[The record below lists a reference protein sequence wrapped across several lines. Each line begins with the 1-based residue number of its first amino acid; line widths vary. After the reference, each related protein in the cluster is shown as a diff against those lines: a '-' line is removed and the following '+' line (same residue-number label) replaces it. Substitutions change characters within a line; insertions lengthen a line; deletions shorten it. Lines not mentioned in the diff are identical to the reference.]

1 MYTDADYGVSIVPPA
16 EFLPAN
22 LVVLGEQF
30 DDDPSSA
37 WFIIART
44 VDREY
49 LSIDL
54 SSQRNGRC
62 YDSFHDMH
70 GVVGSSTVIA
80 NTFLELFERLL
91 DSRGRHWYWLQPEF
105 ASLGDA
111 YD

>member
-1 MYTDADYGVSIVPPA
+1 LIEAADRSERCLVHSPVGLPVVPPGLEMPQDAAALYELCGGVDLYADADYGVSIVPPA

-37 WFIIART
+37 WFVIART

-54 SSQRNGRC
+54 
-62 YDSFHDMH
+62 
-70 GVVGSSTVIA
+70 
-80 NTFLELFERLL
+80 
-91 DSRGRHWYWLQPEF
+91 
-105 ASLGDA
+105 
-111 YD
+111 